1 MAPTPVNAGARCL
14 AKAGGRAPVTGNV
27 RRTDERGIEHELGAP
42 RMTDEPTLKEPPAEW
57 EQFRELIELHKFYF
71 ANIIKGATFAFG
83 IVGAVVSYVITSSIR
98 DSPGVWIALAIPI
111 LLSFST
117 SFVAL
122 LGAIKTYDLS
132 AQVQTMQ
139 SKLKLAWRP
148 HSEILPWIT
157 GVFAVLFFAAAVGLV
172 VLAVD
177 PSRLPAVAE
186 SRNK

>member
-1 MAPTPVNAGARCL
+1 
-14 AKAGGRAPVTGNV
+14 
-27 RRTDERGIEHELGAP
+27 
-42 RMTDEPTLKEPPAEW
+42 MTNEPTLLEPPAEW

-71 ANIIKGATFAFG
+71 ANIIKGAAFSFG
-83 IVGAVVSYVITSSIR
+83 IVGAVVSYVIASSIR
-98 DSPGVWIALAIPI
+98 DSAGVWIALAVPI

-117 SFVAL
+117 SFVTL

-132 AQVQTMQ
+132 VQVRTLQY
-139 SKLKLAWRP
+139 KLNLAWRP

-157 GVFAVLFFAAAVGLV
+157 GVFVALFFAAAVGLV

-186 SRNK
+186 SKSK